1 MLDLRKSNELQKNMN
16 LYVGR
21 VEQSKLKTGLEET
34 WAEIGYVIE
43 FQINL
48 NNLKPITL
56 PVEKIQLYKL
66 KKG

>member
-1 MLDLRKSNELQKNMN
+1 MLDLRKSNELKKNMN

-43 FQINL
+43 F
-48 NNLKPITL
+48 
-56 PVEKIQLYKL
+56 
-66 KKG
+66 

>member
-1 MLDLRKSNELQKNMN
+1 MN